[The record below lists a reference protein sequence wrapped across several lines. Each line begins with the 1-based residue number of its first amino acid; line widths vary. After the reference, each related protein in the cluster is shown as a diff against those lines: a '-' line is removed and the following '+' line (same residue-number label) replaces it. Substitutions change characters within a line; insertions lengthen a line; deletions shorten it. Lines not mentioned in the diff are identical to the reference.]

1 MTDTFEKQLTDIIT
15 EYESGLSK
23 SGYYDAS
30 DIFASTQI
38 TDLQVRCIAA
48 IVRASGSNSLY
59 QNMAKEIST
68 TNDHVYDQVPKQIG
82 VAKALL
88 SDIQNG
94 YMKSFEELV
103 HSNVFSDFLEMADY
117 LLEKGYKDAAAVLA
131 GSTLEVHLKKLCNK
145 NGVNIISNG
154 KSKKAD
160 SLNAELRKQG
170 VYALL
175 EQKSITAWLDLRNNA
190 AHGNYANY
198 DENQVR
204 GLVTSIRDYI
214 IRHPA

>member
-23 SGYYDAS
+23 SVYDDAS
-30 DIFASTQI
+30 DMFTTTQI
-38 TDLQVRCIAA
+38 TDLQARCIAA

-59 QNMAKEIST
+59 QNMAKEIGM
-68 TNDHVYDQVPKQIG
+68 TNDTVFGHVAKQIG

-88 SDIQNG
+88 SDVQNG

-154 KSKKAD
+154 KPKKAD
-160 SLNAELRKQG
+160 LLNAELRKLG

-190 AHGNYANY
+190 AHGNYAKY
-198 DENQVR
+198 KENQVR
-204 GLVTSIRDYI
+204 LLVTSIRDYL

>member
-1 MTDTFEKQLTDIIT
+1 MTDTFEKQLTEIIT

-23 SGYYDAS
+23 SSYSDAS
-30 DIFASTQI
+30 DMFTFTQI
-38 TDLQVRCIAA
+38 TDLQARCIAA
-48 IVRASGSNSLY
+48 IVRASGSNSFY
-59 QNMAKEIST
+59 QNMAKEIGT
-68 TNDHVYDQVPKQIG
+68 TNDQVYDHVAMQIG

-88 SDIQNG
+88 SDIQHG

-145 NGVNIISNG
+145 NGVNIILNG
-154 KSKKAD
+154 KPKKAD
-160 SLNAELRKQG
+160 LLNAELRKQG
-170 VYALL
+170 VYTLL

-190 AHGNYANY
+190 AHGKYANY

-204 GLVTSIRDYI
+204 LLVASIRDYI

>member
-23 SGYYDAS
+23 SVYDDAS
-30 DIFASTQI
+30 DMFTTTQI
-38 TDLQVRCIAA
+38 TDLQARCIAA

-59 QNMAKEIST
+59 QNMAKEIGM
-68 TNDHVYDQVPKQIG
+68 TNDTVFGHVAKQIG

-88 SDIQNG
+88 SDVQNG

-154 KSKKAD
+154 KPKKAD
-160 SLNAELRKQG
+160 LLNAELRKLG

-190 AHGNYANY
+190 AHGNYAKY
-198 DENQVR
+198 KENQVR
-204 GLVTSIRDYI
+204 LLVASIRDYL